1 MPRRRPCRADGNGR
15 AQTLGVTGSEG
26 FASRELLAVA
36 HQHIEGV
43 ELDLV
48 IVPARAQAVEI
59 PSPVDAKQHRFA
71 VDYERAVPVTQRGF
85 KDQRIAIASVMAVPG
100 EQPHALAL
108 ALDDQAITV
117 VLDSSGRS
125 GTFAA
130 LVGMQ
135 GSKGIAVR

>member
-59 PSPVDAKQHRFA
+59 RSPVDAKQHRFA

-85 KDQRIAIASVMAVPG
+85 KDQRIAIASVMAIPS
-100 EQPHALAL
+100 EQPHRWPSRLT
-108 ALDDQAITV
+108 I
-117 VLDSSGRS
+117 R
-125 GTFAA
+125 
-130 LVGMQ
+130 
-135 GSKGIAVR
+135 R